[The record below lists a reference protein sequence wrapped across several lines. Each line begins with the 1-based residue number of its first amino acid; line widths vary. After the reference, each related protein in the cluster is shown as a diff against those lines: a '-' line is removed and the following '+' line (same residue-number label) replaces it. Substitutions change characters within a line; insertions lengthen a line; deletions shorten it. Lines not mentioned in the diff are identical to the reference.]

1 MKNTYLLILITVFLN
16 SCSNEKEPSL
26 EEILA
31 TNDVELLKSRK
42 SEIDA
47 KLEELSL
54 DLDQLNNKLSILNK
68 DRNTPLITTITS
80 SEQKFNHFIELQGNV
95 KTKQNVL
102 VYPEMPGILNKV
114 YVKEGQKVI
123 KDEILATIDDGGLSQ
138 QLLLLKSN
146 EQLAKTTFERQKRL
160 WDQQIGSEIQYLQAK
175 TSYNSQK
182 NATRQLKKQLGKF
195 TIRAPFSGIIDNVFK
210 EKGTVVAPGPGAE
223 IFRIINLSNMY
234 IETDV
239 PESYISSIKKN
250 KMVEVNF
257 PILGRSYDSSIRQVG
272 NFINPSNRTFRIE
285 VGIPNLDGEIKPNL
299 TAKLR
304 LNDYSS
310 SNAILIPQSII
321 SENAKGQ
328 QFIYV
333 VKDNKEKNQVY
344 AERLIIELRDKVG
357 KGFGSAPSPPSMP
370 SSEAGSMD
378 DASATKFQDAIAA
391 LTALG
396 YKITEADKSV
406 NRAITKLG
414 PSATVEEIIKT
425 ALNP

>member
-16 SCSNEKEPSL
+16 SCSNKKQLSL
-26 EEILA
+26 EEILV

-68 DRNTPLITTITS
+68 DRNTPLITTITT
-80 SEQKFNHFIELQGNV
+80 SEQKFYHFIELQGNV

-123 KDEILATIDDGGLSQ
+123 KDDILATIDDGGLSQ

-257 PILGRSYDSSIRQVG
+257 PILGRSYDTSIRQVG

-304 LNDYSS
+304 LNDYSN

-344 AERLIIELRDKVG
+344 AERLVIETG
-357 KGFGSAPSPPSMP
+357 KTNGDFI
-370 SSEAGSMD
+370 EVTKNL
-378 DASATKFQDAIAA
+378 DANVEVILEGAR
-391 LTALG
+391 
-396 YKITEADKSV
+396 SV
-406 NRAITKLG
+406 NNGQVVKVINK
-414 PSATVEEIIKT
+414 K
-425 ALNP
+425 

>member
-1 MKNTYLLILITVFLN
+1 MKNIYLLIIITVFLN

-47 KLEELSL
+47 KLEELTL
-54 DLDQLNNKLSILNK
+54 DLNQLNNKLSVLNK
-68 DRNTPLITTITS
+68 DRNTPLITTITT

-114 YVKEGQKVI
+114 YVKEGQKVK
-123 KDEILATIDDGGLSQ
+123 KDQILATIDDGGLSQ

-175 TSYNSQK
+175 TSYDSQK

-304 LNDYSS
+304 LNDYSN

-344 AERLIIELRDKVG
+344 AERLVIETGKTNGDFIEVTKNLDANVEIILEGAR
-357 KGFGSAPSPPSMP
+357 
-370 SSEAGSMD
+370 
-378 DASATKFQDAIAA
+378 
-391 LTALG
+391 
-396 YKITEADKSV
+396 SV
-406 NRAITKLG
+406 NNGQVVKVINK
-414 PSATVEEIIKT
+414 K
-425 ALNP
+425 

>member
-16 SCSNEKEPSL
+16 SCSNKKQLSL
-26 EEILA
+26 EEVLV

-68 DRNTPLITTITS
+68 DRNTPLITTITT

-138 QLLLLKSN
+138 QLLLLQSN

-257 PILGRSYDSSIRQVG
+257 PILGRSYDTSIRQVG

-304 LNDYSS
+304 LNDYSN

-344 AERLIIELRDKVG
+344 AERLVIETG
-357 KGFGSAPSPPSMP
+357 KTNGDFI
-370 SSEAGSMD
+370 EVTKNL
-378 DASATKFQDAIAA
+378 DANVEVILEGAR
-391 LTALG
+391 
-396 YKITEADKSV
+396 SV
-406 NRAITKLG
+406 NNGQVVKVINK
-414 PSATVEEIIKT
+414 K
-425 ALNP
+425 

>member
-1 MKNTYLLILITVFLN
+1 MKNTYLLIIITVFLN
-16 SCSNEKEPSL
+16 SCSNKKEPSL

-54 DLDQLNNKLSILNK
+54 DLNQLNNKLNVLNK
-68 DRNTPLITTITS
+68 DRNTPLITTITT
-80 SEQKFNHFIELQGNV
+80 SEQQFNHFIELQGNV

-114 YVKEGQKVI
+114 YVKEGQKVK
-123 KDEILATIDDGGLSQ
+123 KDQILATIDDGGLSQ

-146 EQLAKTTFERQKRL
+146 EQLA
-160 WDQQIGSEIQYLQAK
+160 
-175 TSYNSQK
+175 
-182 NATRQLKKQLGKF
+182 QLKKQLGKF
-195 TIRAPFSGIIDNVFK
+195 TIRAPFSGIIDDVFK

-304 LNDYSS
+304 LNDYSN

-344 AERLIIELRDKVG
+344 AERLVIETGKTNGDFIEVTKNLDANVDIILEGAR
-357 KGFGSAPSPPSMP
+357 
-370 SSEAGSMD
+370 
-378 DASATKFQDAIAA
+378 
-391 LTALG
+391 
-396 YKITEADKSV
+396 SV
-406 NRAITKLG
+406 NNGQVVKVINK
-414 PSATVEEIIKT
+414 K
-425 ALNP
+425 

>member
-1 MKNTYLLILITVFLN
+1 MKNIYLLIIITVFLN
-16 SCSNEKEPSL
+16 SCSYEKEPSL

-47 KLEELSL
+47 KLEELTL
-54 DLDQLNNKLSILNK
+54 DLNQLNNKLSVLNK
-68 DRNTPLITTITS
+68 DRNTPLITTITT

-114 YVKEGQKVI
+114 YVKEGQKVK
-123 KDEILATIDDGGLSQ
+123 KDQILATIDDGGLSQ

-175 TSYNSQK
+175 TSYDSQK

-195 TIRAPFSGIIDNVFK
+195 TIRAPFSGIIDDVFK

-304 LNDYSS
+304 LNDYSN

-344 AERLIIELRDKVG
+344 AERLVIETGKTNGDFIEVTKNLDANVEIILEGAR
-357 KGFGSAPSPPSMP
+357 
-370 SSEAGSMD
+370 
-378 DASATKFQDAIAA
+378 
-391 LTALG
+391 
-396 YKITEADKSV
+396 SV
-406 NRAITKLG
+406 NNGQVVKVINK
-414 PSATVEEIIKT
+414 S
-425 ALNP
+425 N

>member
-16 SCSNEKEPSL
+16 SCSNKKQLSL
-26 EEILA
+26 EEVLV

-68 DRNTPLITTITS
+68 DRNTPLITTITT
-80 SEQKFNHFIELQGNV
+80 SEEKFNHFIELQGNV

-123 KDEILATIDDGGLSQ
+123 KDDILATIDDGGLSQ

-175 TSYNSQK
+175 TSYDSQK

-195 TIRAPFSGIIDNVFK
+195 TIRAPFSGIIDDVFK

-223 IFRIINLSNMY
+223 LFRIINLSNMY

-304 LNDYSS
+304 LNDYSN

-344 AERLIIELRDKVG
+344 AERLVIETG
-357 KGFGSAPSPPSMP
+357 KTNGDFI
-370 SSEAGSMD
+370 EVTKNL
-378 DASATKFQDAIAA
+378 DANVEVILEGAR
-391 LTALG
+391 
-396 YKITEADKSV
+396 SV
-406 NRAITKLG
+406 NNGQVVK
-414 PSATVEEIIKT
+414 VIKKI
-425 ALNP
+425 N

>member
-1 MKNTYLLILITVFLN
+1 MKNIYLLIIITVFLN

-31 TNDVELLKSRK
+31 TNDIELLKSRK

-47 KLEELSL
+47 KLEELTLSL
-54 DLDQLNNKLSILNK
+54 NQLNNKLSVLNK
-68 DRNTPLITTITS
+68 DRNTPLITTITT

-102 VYPEMPGILNKV
+102 VYPEMPGILNEV
-114 YVKEGQKVI
+114 YVKEGQKVK
-123 KDEILATIDDGGLSQ
+123 KDQILATIDDGGLSQ

-175 TSYNSQK
+175 TSYDSQK

-195 TIRAPFSGIIDNVFK
+195 TIRAPFSGIIDDVFK

-304 LNDYSS
+304 LNDYSN

-344 AERLIIELRDKVG
+344 AERLVIETG
-357 KGFGSAPSPPSMP
+357 KTNGDFI
-370 SSEAGSMD
+370 EVTKNL
-378 DASATKFQDAIAA
+378 DANVEVILEGAR
-391 LTALG
+391 
-396 YKITEADKSV
+396 SV
-406 NRAITKLG
+406 NNGQVVKVINK
-414 PSATVEEIIKT
+414 K
-425 ALNP
+425 

>member
-16 SCSNEKEPSL
+16 SCSNKKQLSL
-26 EEILA
+26 EEVLV

-68 DRNTPLITTITS
+68 DRNTPLITTITT

-123 KDEILATIDDGGLSQ
+123 EDEILATIDDGGLSQ

-257 PILGRSYDSSIRQVG
+257 PILGRSYDTSIRQVG

-304 LNDYSS
+304 LNDYSN

-344 AERLIIELRDKVG
+344 AERLVIETG
-357 KGFGSAPSPPSMP
+357 KTNGDFI
-370 SSEAGSMD
+370 EVTKNL
-378 DASATKFQDAIAA
+378 DANVEVILEGAR
-391 LTALG
+391 
-396 YKITEADKSV
+396 SV
-406 NRAITKLG
+406 NNGQVVKVINK
-414 PSATVEEIIKT
+414 K
-425 ALNP
+425 

>member
-16 SCSNEKEPSL
+16 SCSNKKQLSL
-26 EEILA
+26 EEVLV

-68 DRNTPLITTITS
+68 DRNTPLITTITT
-80 SEQKFNHFIELQGNV
+80 SEQNFNHFIELQGNV

-257 PILGRSYDSSIRQVG
+257 PILGRSYDTSIRQVG

-304 LNDYSS
+304 LNDYSN

-344 AERLIIELRDKVG
+344 AERLVIETG
-357 KGFGSAPSPPSMP
+357 KTNGDFI
-370 SSEAGSMD
+370 EVTKNL
-378 DASATKFQDAIAA
+378 DANVEVILEGAR
-391 LTALG
+391 
-396 YKITEADKSV
+396 SV
-406 NRAITKLG
+406 NNGQVVKVINK
-414 PSATVEEIIKT
+414 K
-425 ALNP
+425 

>member
-16 SCSNEKEPSL
+16 SCSNKKEPSL

-47 KLEELSL
+47 KLEELTL
-54 DLDQLNNKLSILNK
+54 DLNQLNNKLSVLNK
-68 DRNTPLITTITS
+68 DRNTPLITTITT
-80 SEQKFNHFIELQGNV
+80 SEQQFNHFIELQGNV

-114 YVKEGQKVI
+114 YVKEGQKVK
-123 KDEILATIDDGGLSQ
+123 KDQILATIDDGGLSQ
-138 QLLLLKSN
+138 QLMLLESN

-175 TSYNSQK
+175 TSYDSQK

-195 TIRAPFSGIIDNVFK
+195 TIRAPFSGIIDDVFK

-285 VGIPNLDGEIKPNL
+285 VGIPNLDGAIKPNL

-304 LNDYSS
+304 LNDYSN

-344 AERLIIELRDKVG
+344 AERLVIETGKTNGDFIEVTKNLDANVDIILEGAR
-357 KGFGSAPSPPSMP
+357 
-370 SSEAGSMD
+370 
-378 DASATKFQDAIAA
+378 
-391 LTALG
+391 
-396 YKITEADKSV
+396 SV
-406 NRAITKLG
+406 NNGQVVKVINK
-414 PSATVEEIIKT
+414 K
-425 ALNP
+425 

>member
-1 MKNTYLLILITVFLN
+1 MKNTYLLIIITVFLN
-16 SCSNEKEPSL
+16 SCSNKKEPSL

-54 DLDQLNNKLSILNK
+54 DLNQLNNKLNVLNK
-68 DRNTPLITTITS
+68 DRNTPLITTITT
-80 SEQKFNHFIELQGNV
+80 SEQQFNHFIELQGNV

-114 YVKEGQKVI
+114 YVKEGQKVK
-123 KDEILATIDDGGLSQ
+123 KDQILATIDDGGLSQ
-138 QLLLLKSN
+138 QLMLLESN

-175 TSYNSQK
+175 TSYDSQK

-195 TIRAPFSGIIDNVFK
+195 TIRAPFSGIIDDVFK

-223 IFRIINLSNMY
+223 MFRIINLSNMY

-304 LNDYSS
+304 LNDYSN

-344 AERLIIELRDKVG
+344 AERLVIETG
-357 KGFGSAPSPPSMP
+357 KTNGDFI
-370 SSEAGSMD
+370 EVTKNL
-378 DASATKFQDAIAA
+378 DANVEVILEGAR
-391 LTALG
+391 
-396 YKITEADKSV
+396 SV
-406 NRAITKLG
+406 NNGQVVK
-414 PSATVEEIIKT
+414 VIKKI
-425 ALNP
+425 N

>member
-1 MKNTYLLILITVFLN
+1 MKNIYLLIIITVFLN
-16 SCSNEKEPSL
+16 SCSNKKEPSL
-26 EEILA
+26 EEVLA

-47 KLEELSL
+47 KLEELTL
-54 DLDQLNNKLSILNK
+54 DLNQLNNKLSVLNK
-68 DRNTPLITTITS
+68 DRNTPLITTIRT

-114 YVKEGQKVI
+114 YVKEGQKVK
-123 KDEILATIDDGGLSQ
+123 KDQILATIDDGGLSQ

-160 WDQQIGSEIQYLQAK
+160 WDQKIGSEIQYLQAK
-175 TSYNSQK
+175 TSYDSQK
-182 NATRQLKKQLGKF
+182 NATKQLKKQLGKF
-195 TIRAPFSGIIDNVFK
+195 TIRAPFSGIIDDVFK
-210 EKGTVVAPGPGAE
+210 EKGTVVDPGPGAE
-223 IFRIINLSNMY
+223 LFRIINLSNMY

-304 LNDYSS
+304 LNDYSN

-344 AERLIIELRDKVG
+344 AERLVIETG
-357 KGFGSAPSPPSMP
+357 KTNGDFI
-370 SSEAGSMD
+370 EVTKNL
-378 DASATKFQDAIAA
+378 DANVEVILEGAR
-391 LTALG
+391 
-396 YKITEADKSV
+396 SV
-406 NRAITKLG
+406 NNGQVVK
-414 PSATVEEIIKT
+414 VIKKI
-425 ALNP
+425 N

>member
-1 MKNTYLLILITVFLN
+1 MKNTYLLIIITVFLN
-16 SCSNEKEPSL
+16 SCSNKKEPSL
-26 EEILA
+26 EEVLA

-47 KLEELSL
+47 KLEELTL
-54 DLDQLNNKLSILNK
+54 DLNQLNNKLSVLNK
-68 DRNTPLITTITS
+68 DRNTPLITTIRT

-114 YVKEGQKVI
+114 YVKEGQKVK
-123 KDEILATIDDGGLSQ
+123 KDQILATIDDGGLSQ

-160 WDQQIGSEIQYLQAK
+160 WDQKIGSEIQYLQAK
-175 TSYNSQK
+175 TSYDSQK
-182 NATRQLKKQLGKF
+182 NATKQLKKQLGKF
-195 TIRAPFSGIIDNVFK
+195 TIRAPFSGIIDDVFK

-223 IFRIINLSNMY
+223 LFRIINLSNMY

-304 LNDYSS
+304 LNDYSN

-344 AERLIIELRDKVG
+344 AERLVIETG
-357 KGFGSAPSPPSMP
+357 KTNGDFI
-370 SSEAGSMD
+370 EVTKNL
-378 DASATKFQDAIAA
+378 DANVEVILEGAR
-391 LTALG
+391 
-396 YKITEADKSV
+396 SV
-406 NRAITKLG
+406 NNGQVVK
-414 PSATVEEIIKT
+414 VIKKI
-425 ALNP
+425 N

>member
-16 SCSNEKEPSL
+16 SCSNKKQLSL
-26 EEILA
+26 EEVLV

-68 DRNTPLITTITS
+68 DRNTPLITTITT

-175 TSYNSQK
+175 TSYDSQK

-234 IETDV
+234 IEKDV

-328 QFIYV
+328 QFIYI

-344 AERLIIELRDKVG
+344 AERLVIETG
-357 KGFGSAPSPPSMP
+357 KTNGDFI
-370 SSEAGSMD
+370 EVTKNL
-378 DASATKFQDAIAA
+378 DANVEVILEGAR
-391 LTALG
+391 
-396 YKITEADKSV
+396 SV
-406 NRAITKLG
+406 NNGQVVKVINK
-414 PSATVEEIIKT
+414 K
-425 ALNP
+425 

>member
-1 MKNTYLLILITVFLN
+1 MKNTYLLIIITVFLN
-16 SCSNEKEPSL
+16 SCSNKKEPSL

-54 DLDQLNNKLSILNK
+54 DLNQLNNKLNVLNK
-68 DRNTPLITTITS
+68 DRNTPLITTITT
-80 SEQKFNHFIELQGNV
+80 SEQQFNHFIELQGNV

-114 YVKEGQKVI
+114 YVKEGQKVK
-123 KDEILATIDDGGLSQ
+123 KDQILATIDDGGLSQ
-138 QLLLLKSN
+138 QLMLLESN

-175 TSYNSQK
+175 TSYDSQK
-182 NATRQLKKQLGKF
+182 NATRQLKKQLDKF
-195 TIRAPFSGIIDNVFK
+195 TIRAPFSGIIDDVFK

-272 NFINPSNRTFRIE
+272 NFINPSNRTFKIE
-285 VGIPNLDGEIKPNL
+285 VGIPNIDGEIKPNL
-299 TAKLR
+299 TAKLK
-304 LNDYSS
+304 LNDYSNL
-310 SNAILIPQSII
+310 NAILIPQSII

-344 AERLIIELRDKVG
+344 AERLVIETGKTNGDFIEVTKNLDANVDIILEGAR
-357 KGFGSAPSPPSMP
+357 
-370 SSEAGSMD
+370 
-378 DASATKFQDAIAA
+378 
-391 LTALG
+391 
-396 YKITEADKSV
+396 SV
-406 NRAITKLG
+406 NNGQVVKVINK
-414 PSATVEEIIKT
+414 K
-425 ALNP
+425 

>member
-16 SCSNEKEPSL
+16 SCSNKKQLSL
-26 EEILA
+26 EEVLV

-68 DRNTPLITTITS
+68 DRNTPLITTITT

-175 TSYNSQK
+175 TSYDSQK

-257 PILGRSYDSSIRQVG
+257 PILGRSYDTSIRQVG

-304 LNDYSS
+304 LNDYSN

-344 AERLIIELRDKVG
+344 AERLVIEIG
-357 KGFGSAPSPPSMP
+357 KTNGDFI
-370 SSEAGSMD
+370 EVTKNL
-378 DASATKFQDAIAA
+378 DANVEVILEGAR
-391 LTALG
+391 
-396 YKITEADKSV
+396 SV
-406 NRAITKLG
+406 NNGQVVKVINK
-414 PSATVEEIIKT
+414 K
-425 ALNP
+425 

>member
-16 SCSNEKEPSL
+16 SCSNKKQLSL
-26 EEILA
+26 EEVLV

-68 DRNTPLITTITS
+68 DRNTPLITTITT

-257 PILGRSYDSSIRQVG
+257 PILGRSYDTSIRQVG

-304 LNDYSS
+304 LNDYSNP
-310 SNAILIPQSII
+310 NAILIPQSII

-344 AERLIIELRDKVG
+344 AERLVIETG
-357 KGFGSAPSPPSMP
+357 KTNGDFI
-370 SSEAGSMD
+370 EVTKNL
-378 DASATKFQDAIAA
+378 DANVEVILEGAR
-391 LTALG
+391 
-396 YKITEADKSV
+396 SV
-406 NRAITKLG
+406 NNGQVVKVINK
-414 PSATVEEIIKT
+414 K
-425 ALNP
+425 

>member
-16 SCSNEKEPSL
+16 SCNNKKQLSL
-26 EEILA
+26 EEVLV

-54 DLDQLNNKLSILNK
+54 DLDQLNNKLNILNK
-68 DRNTPLITTITS
+68 DRNTPLITTITT

-257 PILGRSYDSSIRQVG
+257 PILGRSYDTSIRQVG

-304 LNDYSS
+304 LNDYSN

-344 AERLIIELRDKVG
+344 AERLVIETG
-357 KGFGSAPSPPSMP
+357 KTNGDFI
-370 SSEAGSMD
+370 EVTKNL
-378 DASATKFQDAIAA
+378 DANVEVILEGAR
-391 LTALG
+391 
-396 YKITEADKSV
+396 SV
-406 NRAITKLG
+406 NNGQVVKVINK
-414 PSATVEEIIKT
+414 K
-425 ALNP
+425 

>member
-1 MKNTYLLILITVFLN
+1 MKNIYLLILITVFLN
-16 SCSNEKEPSL
+16 SCSNKKKLSL
-26 EEILA
+26 EEVLV

-68 DRNTPLITTITS
+68 DRNTPLITTITT

-257 PILGRSYDSSIRQVG
+257 PILGRSYDTSIRQVG

-285 VGIPNLDGEIKPNL
+285 VGIPNLEGEIKPNL

-304 LNDYSS
+304 LNDYSN

-344 AERLIIELRDKVG
+344 AERLVIETG
-357 KGFGSAPSPPSMP
+357 KTNGDFI
-370 SSEAGSMD
+370 EVTKNL
-378 DASATKFQDAIAA
+378 DANVEVILEGAR
-391 LTALG
+391 
-396 YKITEADKSV
+396 SV
-406 NRAITKLG
+406 NNGQVVKVINK
-414 PSATVEEIIKT
+414 K
-425 ALNP
+425 

>member
-16 SCSNEKEPSL
+16 SCSNKKQLSL
-26 EEILA
+26 EEVLV

-68 DRNTPLITTITS
+68 DRNTPLITTITT

-304 LNDYSS
+304 LNDYSN

-344 AERLIIELRDKVG
+344 AERLVIETG
-357 KGFGSAPSPPSMP
+357 KTNGDFI
-370 SSEAGSMD
+370 EVTKNL
-378 DASATKFQDAIAA
+378 DANVEVILEGAR
-391 LTALG
+391 
-396 YKITEADKSV
+396 SV
-406 NRAITKLG
+406 NNGQVVKVINK
-414 PSATVEEIIKT
+414 K
-425 ALNP
+425 

>member
-16 SCSNEKEPSL
+16 SCSNKKQLSL
-26 EEILA
+26 EEVLV

-68 DRNTPLITTITS
+68 DRNTPLITTITT

-257 PILGRSYDSSIRQVG
+257 PILGRSYDTSIRQVG

-304 LNDYSS
+304 LNDYSN

-344 AERLIIELRDKVG
+344 AERLVIETG
-357 KGFGSAPSPPSMP
+357 KTNGDFI
-370 SSEAGSMD
+370 EVTKNL
-378 DASATKFQDAIAA
+378 DANVEVILEGAR
-391 LTALG
+391 
-396 YKITEADKSV
+396 SV
-406 NRAITKLG
+406 NNGQVVKVINK
-414 PSATVEEIIKT
+414 K
-425 ALNP
+425 